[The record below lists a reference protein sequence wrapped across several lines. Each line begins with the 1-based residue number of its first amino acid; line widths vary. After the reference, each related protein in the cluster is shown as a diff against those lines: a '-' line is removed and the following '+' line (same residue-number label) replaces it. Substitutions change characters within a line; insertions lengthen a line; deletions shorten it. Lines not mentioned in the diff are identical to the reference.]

1 MSSGSR
7 RIPSSLVFKV
17 SLAVTIGFLLLC
29 HFPIL
34 EPLRVS
40 AGVRREEARREESE
54 ERSLRADTGCREVLF
69 LFYVV

>member
-40 AGVRREEARREESE
+40 AGVRREETSPWELE
-54 ERSLRADTGCREVLF
+54 ADTGCREVLF